1 MKLQS
6 SAVELLLVQH
16 EQIYGTQPNK
26 FKMSMSFRQY
36 MVMYG
41 ISNFEYLIDKIGQLI
56 YGYDGYRIA
65 FLNATKNLQA
75 IFTAFEHRAGN

>member
-1 MKLQS
+1 
-6 SAVELLLVQH
+6 
-16 EQIYGTQPNK
+16 
-26 FKMSMSFRQY
+26 MSFRQY

-41 ISNFEYLIDKIGQLI
+41 ISNVEYRIDKIMYLI